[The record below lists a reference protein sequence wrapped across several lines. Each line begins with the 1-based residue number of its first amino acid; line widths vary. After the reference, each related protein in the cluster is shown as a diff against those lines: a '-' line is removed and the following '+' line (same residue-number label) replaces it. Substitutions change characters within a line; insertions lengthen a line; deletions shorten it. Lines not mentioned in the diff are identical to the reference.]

1 MLKTTEQSL
10 DYTTSLI
17 YSTCQN
23 LLVLAHVWRQAGAH
37 AIREAQAQVG
47 QAYSIARA
55 MHGEILFFACS
66 RALLAVSARHLFE
79 LFSMMPAVGLLLL
92 QAVKLVIHP
101 WSLLAVVDPCLFP
114 FYPSATQAYFAAK
127 PQALHCLSCF
137 GQICLG
143 VKLGHQ
149 KESALYWPWN

>member
-1 MLKTTEQSL
+1 
-10 DYTTSLI
+10 
-17 YSTCQN
+17 
-23 LLVLAHVWRQAGAH
+23 
-37 AIREAQAQVG
+37 
-47 QAYSIARA
+47 

-92 QAVKLVIHP
+92 QAVKLVIR
-101 WSLLAVVDPCLFP
+101 
-114 FYPSATQAYFAAK
+114 ATQAYFAAK

-149 KESALYWPWN
+149 KESALY

>member
-17 YSTCQN
+17 YTTCQN
-23 LLVLAHVWRQAGAH
+23 LLVLAPVGRQAGAH

-101 WSLLAVVDPCLFP
+101 
-114 FYPSATQAYFAAK
+114 
-127 PQALHCLSCF
+127 
-137 GQICLG
+137 
-143 VKLGHQ
+143 
-149 KESALYWPWN
+149 